1 MVDIIKNNFSSGE
14 IAPILNSRGDVI
26 LYQNGA
32 KELLNVVPLVEGGVK
47 KRDGT
52 SVILSNTVN
61 NYVRLISFSPSA
73 DKPFLLIMGVAKV
86 LIYDVTTGDTTL
98 LAFDT
103 PYATIED
110 VKEVQHIYSNYGMYF
125 THEKYPVQLLKTDS
139 NFLSWNWSALNF
151 SVAPLNSLNKRDSFL
166 VASVSGKDIGSYATV
181 SLSARG
187 WDISSNFEAGE
198 VVGWSGVG
206 VPFGYYQAI
215 VSNSGHQPDDT
226 TYWIRL
232 GDSSFLNFFSSSD
245 IGSVVSINGGLILIN
260 RIINSTTVGGTIQK
274 ALNSVIAAIGYSWS
288 VMRVAF
294 NTTDGYPRCCSFF
307 KQRLVLANTKTQ
319 PNTIWF
325 SRVGDPL
332 NFLETTNDGDALTI
346 VPASDRSD
354 SILHLVQTN
363 GGVAV
368 LTGGAEFFIKSD
380 GVFSPTTA
388 QVNDNTFWGAFS
400 DFRPTRVGNEVLFAQ
415 RGGMRVRAMSY
426 RYEVDGLIS
435 PDLSASS
442 AHIGRGHSGFYESAY
457 QQEPN
462 SVVWLIMGD
471 GSLASITVNRDQ
483 EVIAWARHELSGE
496 AISIVNIP
504 SLLGVD
510 RIFALVKHG
519 STIALV
525 ELKEGSLIDDERMY
539 LNAVTSDYKLTFNH
553 APWLSNSEDIK
564 VYSKVNGVPCEVKVI
579 SVSGTTLQLIEDD
592 YTGVELFVGKK
603 INAKVSLL
611 PPELSQ
617 APSSS
622 RDYKVSVKRITATVY
637 QSLGLKVNGDVVDDT
652 RFNDNPLTAVSP
664 FNRNVKISEHG
675 WSDMTDFSVVIEHDY
690 ALPFHLQAVLL
701 RLEVNQN

>member
-52 SVILSNTVN
+52 SVIFSNTVN
-61 NYVRLISFSPSA
+61 NYVRLISFSPSS

-139 NFLSWNWSALNF
+139 NFLSWSWSALNF
-151 SVAPLNSLNKRDSFL
+151 SVAPLSSNKESFSFT
-166 VASVSGKDIGSYATV
+166 AYPSGKDIGSYVTV
-181 SLSARG
+181 EVQVQA
-187 WDISSNFEAGE
+187 WVNTTDYNAGD
-198 VVGWSGVG
+198 VIVYGS
-206 VPFGYYQAI
+206 FYYQAI
-215 VSNSGHQPDDT
+215 IDNSDKVPTDT
-226 TYWIRL
+226 NYWIIVGEL
-232 GDSSFLNFFSSSD
+232 DALNVFSASNIGD
-245 IGSVVSINGGLILIN
+245 IISINGGLVLIT
-260 RIINSTTVGGTIQK
+260 RFISSTIVGGGVQK
-274 ALNSVIAAIGYSWS
+274 ALNSVVAAIGHSWTIAKS
-288 VMRVAF
+288 AF
-294 NTTDGYPRCCSFF
+294 NPTDGYPRCCSFF
-307 KQRLVLANTKTQ
+307 KQRLVLANTKSQ

-325 SRVGDPL
+325 SRVGDPE

-471 GSLASITVNRDQ
+471 GSLTSITINRDQ

-510 RIFALVKHG
+510 RIFALVKHS

-539 LNAVTSDYKLTFNH
+539 LNAVTGDHKLTFNH
-553 APWLSNSEDIK
+553 APWLSNSADIK

-637 QSLGLKVNGDVVDDT
+637 QSLGLKVNGEVVDDT
-652 RFNDNPLTAVSP
+652 RFNDNPLAAISP

-690 ALPFHLQAVLL
+690 ALPFHLQAILL

>member
-52 SVILSNTVN
+52 SVIFSNTVN
-61 NYVRLISFSPSA
+61 NYVRLISFSPSS

-139 NFLSWNWSALNF
+139 NFLSWSWSALNF
-151 SVAPLNSLNKRDSFL
+151 SVAPLSSNKDSFTF
-166 VASVSGKDIGSYATV
+166 AAYPSGKEIGSYLTITIQNEAWSDTV
-181 SLSARG
+181 
-187 WDISSNFEAGE
+187 DYIAGD
-198 VVGWSGVG
+198 VVSYGIT
-206 VPFGYYQAI
+206 YYQAI
-215 VSNSGHQPDDT
+215 VANSNQLPTNTD
-226 TYWIRL
+226 YWIVVGVAEAL
-232 GDSSFLNFFSSSD
+232 NVFSPSNIGD
-245 IGSVVSINGGLILIN
+245 IITINGGLVLIT
-260 RIINSTTVGGTIQK
+260 RFISSTIVGGIVQK
-274 ALNSVIAAIGYSWS
+274 ALNSTIVAIGHSWTVS
-288 VMRVAF
+288 KSAF
-294 NTTDGYPRCCSFF
+294 NATDGYPRCCSFF
-307 KQRLVLANTKTQ
+307 KQRLVLANTKAQ

-325 SRVGDPL
+325 SRVGDPE

-471 GSLASITVNRDQ
+471 GSLSSITINRDQ
-483 EVIAWARHELSGE
+483 EVVAWARHQLSGE
-496 AISIVNIP
+496 VISIVNIP
-504 SLLGVD
+504 SLLGLD
-510 RIFALVKHG
+510 RLFALVRHN
-519 STIALV
+519 STIAMV
-525 ELKEGSLIDDERMY
+525 EIKEGSLIDDEKSY

-553 APWLSNSEDIK
+553 APWLSNNEDIK

-579 SVSGTTLQLIEDD
+579 SVSGTTLQLIEDN
-592 YTGVELFVGKK
+592 YTDVELFVGKK
-603 INAKVSLL
+603 FNAKISLL

-617 APSSS
+617 TPTSS
-622 RDYKVSVKRITATVY
+622 RDSKASVKRITATVY
-637 QSLGLKVNGDVVDDT
+637 QSIGLKVNGNVVDDIQ
-652 RFNDNPLTAVSP
+652 FNDNPLAAVSP